1 VIASAASFGI
11 QDCNCFWTGQ
21 TIAMT
26 NTAAAS
32 GANTL
37 LA

>member
-11 QDCNCFWTGQ
+11 QDCSCFWTGH
-21 TIAMT
+21 TIAMMKS
-26 NTAAAS
+26 AAAS